1 MEISKKIINYAQW
14 KYRILQ
20 NNIHNFY
27 RWKRESLNDPNL
39 RNYQQRLSELKSS
52 YHGNRCFI
60 MGNGPSINCT
70 PLEKLQNEYVWGLN
84 RCNLLFERINWRPK
98 FYTAVDT
105 RVVPDNSHEINT
117 MINELHNT
125 LFFFPLNFRSY
136 GILIS
141 NPNTFWYKEITLNEK
156 NLPDGYFSI
165 NVSKYVRAVRTVTIA
180 AIQLAVHLG
189 FNPIYLIGCDTN
201 YRVPETAIY
210 EDKEK
215 YKIIASGDDDMNHF
229 SINYFGVGKKYHQP
243 HPEKMI
249 FAYQQTKVICDRIN
263 VSIINATVGGSL
275 EVFPRINFEEL
286 F

>member
-1 MEISKKIINYAQW
+1 MNISKNIWNYAQW
-14 KYRILQ
+14 KYRIYQ
-20 NNIHNFY
+20 KNICDLY
-27 RWKRESLNDPNL
+27 KWILVSLHDPYV
-39 RNYQQRLSELKSS
+39 RNYQQRLSELKNS
-52 YHGNRCFI
+52 YYGNRCFI
-60 MGNGPSINCT
+60 MGNGPSLNIT
-70 PLEKLQNEYVWGLN
+70 PLEKLQDEYVWGLN

-125 LFFFPLNFRSY
+125 LFFFPINFRSY

-141 NPNTFWYKEITLNEK
+141 NNNTFWYKEISLNEK
-156 NLPDGYFSI
+156 DLPDGYFSV

-201 YRVPETAIY
+201 YRVPESAIY

-215 YKIIASGDDDMNHF
+215 YKIIASNNDDINHF
-229 SINYFGVGKKYHQP
+229 STDYFGVGKKYHQP
-243 HPEKMI
+243 HPERMI
-249 FAYQQTKVICDRIN
+249 FAYQQTKEVCNRNN
-263 VSIINATVGGSL
+263 VSIINATKGGNL